1 MNRIYRSI
9 WNLRTGTFIAVS
21 ERAHSAGIQS
31 SLCNKTRAGNAG
43 FALKT
48 LAVSLL
54 LVCSTSIVYAQPVGG
69 VVSAGNANISST
81 LGNMTINQN
90 SQNVAINWQSFNV
103 NHGESVHFVQPNS
116 SSVALNRVLGSD
128 ASSIMGKLSA
138 NGKVFLINPNGVLFG
153 KTASVNVGGL
163 VASTLNITDADFMAN
178 NYKFSG
184 AATGD
189 VINQGTINAT
199 DGGFVALLGAN
210 VSNQGVIATKLGTVA
225 LAAGKAITLDIA
237 GDQLLNVVVNQDV
250 INALVENG
258 GIIHADG
265 GQVLMTTQTAGSLF
279 ANAVNNTGLIQAQTI
294 QNVKGTIKLLA
305 GMQNGSTLVAG
316 TIDASAPTGGDGGF
330 IETSAAK
337 VIIADTANITT
348 LAPLGKTGTWLIDPQ
363 DFNVGGGA
371 TDNIS
376 GATLSGLLVTNSVII
391 STSTGPDSTQ
401 AGTPP
406 VTNLNT
412 ATLGNGDIN
421 INQAVSW
428 TASSSPTTLTLLAD
442 RDVNVNQAVTATNG
456 NFEVCCGR
464 DINVNAPITTV
475 NGSVLLAAGRDVNMN
490 AAMTT
495 TDGNVTICAS
505 EDVNINAKITLTRG
519 ANTPKQSLGLPLGL
533 VLSAGYGA
541 KKPGIDGGTVKFD
554 PLAPPITVTGPN
566 APVTINYNP
575 VSYTA
580 PTDYSTN
587 FVLTGGS
594 TLTQYMLVYAT
605 GGDKVFDGSAT
616 TTLSSLIG
624 NPLGVTLVAGS
635 GSTATFDNAV
645 VGTDKVIT
653 FDGYSLGGSNA
664 GDFALAANCC
674 APKPLTTTGTISA
687 VVPPVIVPPVVVPPV
702 IPPVV
707 VPPVVVPPVIP
718 PVVVPP
724 VVVPPVVVPP
734 VIPPVVVPPVVVPPV
749 IPPVVVPPVVVP
761 PVIPPVVVPPV
772 VVPPVIPPVVVPPV
786 VVPPVVVPPLP
797 VIQPTPPGK
806 VPPIIV
812 PPPVLIVAPP
822 VEFPTVKVYVPPVE
836 VPPALPP
843 VVYVAPVY
851 LPKQDRN

>member
-1 MNRIYRSI
+1 MNRIFRSI

-21 ERAHSAGIQS
+21 ENTRSAGKKS
-31 SLCNKTRAGNAG
+31 SLCNTMSASNVS

-48 LAVSLL
+48 LATSLL
-54 LVCSTSIVYAQPVGG
+54 MACGSSIVYAQPVGG
-69 VVSAGNANISST
+69 VVSAGSANISST
-81 LGNMTINQN
+81 PGNMTINQN
-90 SQNVAINWQSFNV
+90 SQNVAINWQSFNI
-103 NHGESVHFVQPNS
+103 NRGESVNFVQPNS

-128 ASSIMGKLSA
+128 ASSIMGNLSA

-153 KTASVNVGGL
+153 KTASVNVGGI

-184 AATGD
+184 TATGT
-189 VINQGTINAT
+189 VLNQGAINAA

-210 VSNQGVIATKLGTVA
+210 VSNQGVIAAKLGTVA
-225 LAAGKAITLDIA
+225 LAAGKAMTLDVA
-237 GDQLLNVVVNQDV
+237 GDKLLNIVVNQDV
-250 INALVENG
+250 VNALVENG
-258 GIIHADG
+258 GLIQANA
-265 GQVLMTTQTAGSLF
+265 GQVLMTTQTAGSLL
-279 ANAVNNTGLIQAQTI
+279 ANAVNNTGVIQAQTI
-294 QNVKGTIKLLA
+294 QNVKGAIKLLA

-316 TIDASAPTGGDGGF
+316 TIDAGAPTGGAGGF

-337 VIIADTANITT
+337 VKITDIANITT

-391 STSTGPDSTQ
+391 STSTGPDATQ

-406 VTNLNT
+406 VTSLNT

-428 TASSSPTTLTLLAD
+428 SASSSPTTLTLIAD

-495 TDGNVTICAS
+495 TDGNITICAD

-519 ANTPKQSLGLPLGL
+519 ANTPQQSLGLPLGL

-587 FVLTGGS
+587 LVLTSGS
-594 TLTQYMLVYAT
+594 TLTQHMLVYAT
-605 GGDKVFDGSAT
+605 GGDKVFDGSVT

-635 GSTATFDNAV
+635 GSTATFDNPA

-664 GDFALAANCC
+664 DDFTLAANCC
-674 APKPLTTTGTISA
+674 APGSITTTGTIK
-687 VVPPVIVPPVVVPPV
+687 PVVV
-702 IPPVV
+702 
-707 VPPVVVPPVIP
+707 P

-734 VIPPVVVPPVVVPPV
+734 VVV
-749 IPPVVVPPVVVP
+749 
-761 PVIPPVVVPPV
+761 
-772 VVPPVIPPVVVPPV
+772 PPVVVPPV
-786 VVPPVVVPPLP
+786 VVPPVVVPPVVVPPVVVPPVVVPPVVVPPVVVPPVVVPPVVVPPVLPPVYIVPPLP

-812 PPPVLIVAPP
+812 PPPVLIVVPP
-822 VEFPTVKVYVPPVE
+822 VEFPTVQVYVPPVE

-843 VVYVAPVY
+843 VVYIAPVY